1 MNYYE
6 HHIGDYI
13 KATAH
18 LSMLEDAAYRR
29 LIDAYYTRE
38 SPLPA
43 DRKACYKQARAM
55 TRDERQAVDYVLE
68 EFFTLE
74 DDGWHQSRCDEELGK
89 YREKRP
95 AAEAKKLAA
104 RERQHRARER
114 RKALFEKLRERGIS
128 MPWDAT
134 TEQLEHAIYECDM
147 RSSNTPVTPPVTR
160 DVTATQSPVTNPQI
174 KKTGGSSNN
183 VEGVTGDVPPLPAP
197 SVSSPTRNGAIAV
210 LLRNLE
216 KARGIA
222 CRITSSDPRLV
233 QWAAD
238 GVTDAQLQEA
248 YELATADRDLSDKP
262 KQAINAGFLQV
273 FLDKVLNPPAVTAGT
288 SRPRTGATQ
297 RPWFL
302 TASSIEAKA
311 SELGYT
317 PPRDV
322 PTGVWK
328 FDLFKLA
335 GVTREEYERA
345 EKDFR

>member
-1 MNYYE
+1 MATQWLRLWHEMPNDPKWRTIARHSRQPVALVLGVYVHMLVTAGQSE
-6 HHIGDYI
+6 CRGTLDRWSDEDVASALDVDEADIVAVREAMQGRVLDGD
-13 KATAH
+13 T
-18 LSMLEDAAYRR
+18 LMGWERR
-29 LIDAYYTRE
+29 QPERE
-38 SPLPA
+38 ETG
-43 DRKACYKQARAM
+43 ARGGK
-55 TRDERQAVDYVLE
+55 TSTER
-68 EFFTLE
+68 
-74 DDGWHQSRCDEELGK
+74 S
-89 YREKRP
+89 
-95 AAEAKKLAA
+95 
-104 RERQHRARER
+104 RER
-114 RKALFEKLRERGIS
+114 RDRQRRER
-128 MPWDAT
+128 
-134 TEQLEHAIYECDM
+134 EQA
-147 RSSNTPVTPPVTR
+147 
-160 DVTATQSPVTNPQI
+160 AA
-174 KKTGGSSNN
+174 TGGNGMQRSATESNAPDTDTDTDKEKSNSSAAT
-183 VEGVTGDVPPLPAP
+183 VAAEVSTPSTSLPLPAP
-197 SVSSPTRNGAIAV
+197 SGSSPTRNGAIAV

-248 YELATADRDLSDKP
+248 YELATAERDMSDKP
-262 KQAINAGFLQV
+262 KQAINVGFLQV

-288 SRPRTGATQ
+288 SRPRTGAAQ

-311 SELGYT
+311 AELGYT

-322 PTGVWK
+322 PTGIWK